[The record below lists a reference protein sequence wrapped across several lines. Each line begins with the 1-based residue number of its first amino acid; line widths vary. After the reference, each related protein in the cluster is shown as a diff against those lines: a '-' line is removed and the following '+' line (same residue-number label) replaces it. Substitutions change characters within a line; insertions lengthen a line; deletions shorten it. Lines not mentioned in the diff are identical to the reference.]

1 MAKVEI
7 IIEQEP
13 GSSGAFTIDN
23 FVRRVL
29 LGFPV
34 RGKRST
40 GNKRDRAK
48 PTSSAA
54 EHGNVLLRDGAKWI
68 NDFLDEA
75 EVFTGEDGGE
85 HDDQVD
91 ALTGA
96 TEALTGSKCRKL
108 VAW

>member
-7 IIEQEP
+7 YIEQEP
-13 GSSGAFTIDN
+13 GSSGVFTIDH

-29 LGFPV
+29 VGFTV

-40 GNKRDRAK
+40 GKKRDRAK
-48 PTSSAA
+48 PASSAA
-54 EHGNVLLRDGAKWI
+54 EHGNVLLKEGGRWH

-75 EVFTGEDGGE
+75 EVFTGEDGGT

-91 ALTGA
+91 AFSGA
-96 TEALTGSKCRKL
+96 CEALTRGKSRRL